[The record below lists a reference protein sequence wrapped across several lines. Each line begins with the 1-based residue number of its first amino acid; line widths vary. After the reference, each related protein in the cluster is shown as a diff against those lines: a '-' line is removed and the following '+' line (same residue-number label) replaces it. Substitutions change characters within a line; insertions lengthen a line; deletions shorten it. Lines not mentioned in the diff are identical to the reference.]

1 MAKKKKPAGGNA
13 IIYARYSSHNQRDVS
28 IEQQIEACRKHAAE
42 LGLTITD
49 TYEDRAISGRTDNR
63 PAFQR
68 MMRDA
73 EDGKFQYVLAW
84 KSNRMGR
91 NMMQAMVNES
101 RLMDCGVKVFYA
113 EEDFDDSAAGR
124 FALRSMM
131 NVNQFYSDNLAE
143 DVRRGLMDNASKCM
157 ANGRQPLGYKR
168 GEGGKVVVDEPAAAI
183 VREIYTRIASGEMFM
198 DIARDLNR
206 RGIKTQSGSEWNKSS
221 FKVLCRNE
229 RYRGIYIYGDTRI
242 EGGIP
247 PIVDDVLWYKVQEV
261 LKVKKSK
268 NRHHC
273 PSDEDY
279 LLTGKL
285 RCGKCGGYMIGM
297 SGRSKTG
304 DVHHYYACQNRRV
317 GHTCDKKNI
326 RRDVVEPAVAQA
338 IKQYCLTDDA
348 IEWIT
353 DQTIAY
359 WEDEDRKLQI
369 DSIENDLSAVQSSI
383 SNVMKAIEMGV
394 ITETTRD
401 RLIELERQQT
411 DLKSK
416 LALAKEEIVHVD
428 RKDLISSLLAFR
440 HGNVHDRAYQEKLF
454 NAFLIAVYVYD
465 DDHLKLVFNSFGKD
479 DTVNIALDLG
489 ENDDNSG
496 LSDVSKSSP
505 ILSNGQPKRHPNTPD
520 VFFCRI
526 RVMECTPPLHTR
538 GVLDMENIKKNFGF
552 GCMRLPM
559 KDGEI
564 DLAETSRMVD
574 YFLEQGFNYFDTAHG
589 YLQGRSETALKA
601 CLTSRHPRDSYILT
615 DKLTGTF
622 FKTEADI
629 RPFFQS
635 QLEACGVDYFDF
647 YLMHAQSAMFYQHFK
662 KCRAYETAFA
672 LKAEGKIKHVGISF
686 HDHAEVL
693 EQILTDYPEIE
704 VVQIQFNYVDYDDPA
719 VQSRKCYEV
728 CRRHGKP
735 VLVMEPVKGGNL
747 VNLPEEAWKVLD
759 ELHGGSPASY
769 AIRFAAGFPGIT
781 MVLSGMS
788 SMEQMK
794 DNLSY
799 MKDFQP
805 LNETEL
811 EAVKKVQRIFRG
823 MNLIPCTAC
832 RYCTDGC
839 PRQIAIPDLFAVMN
853 TKQIYHDWNADFYYN
868 NVYTGAGRLASDC
881 IQCGRCEKAC
891 PQHLPIRKLLTEI
904 AAEFEKQ

>member
-1 MAKKKKPAGGNA
+1 
-13 IIYARYSSHNQRDVS
+13 
-28 IEQQIEACRKHAAE
+28 
-42 LGLTITD
+42 
-49 TYEDRAISGRTDNR
+49 
-63 PAFQR
+63 
-68 MMRDA
+68 
-73 EDGKFQYVLAW
+73 
-84 KSNRMGR
+84 
-91 NMMQAMVNES
+91 
-101 RLMDCGVKVFYA
+101 
-113 EEDFDDSAAGR
+113 
-124 FALRSMM
+124 
-131 NVNQFYSDNLAE
+131 
-143 DVRRGLMDNASKCM
+143 
-157 ANGRQPLGYKR
+157 
-168 GEGGKVVVDEPAAAI
+168 
-183 VREIYTRIASGEMFM
+183 
-198 DIARDLNR
+198 
-206 RGIKTQSGSEWNKSS
+206 
-221 FKVLCRNE
+221 
-229 RYRGIYIYGDTRI
+229 
-242 EGGIP
+242 
-247 PIVDDVLWYKVQEV
+247 
-261 LKVKKSK
+261 
-268 NRHHC
+268 
-273 PSDEDY
+273 
-279 LLTGKL
+279 
-285 RCGKCGGYMIGM
+285 
-297 SGRSKTG
+297 
-304 DVHHYYACQNRRV
+304 
-317 GHTCDKKNI
+317 
-326 RRDVVEPAVAQA
+326 
-338 IKQYCLTDDA
+338 
-348 IEWIT
+348 
-353 DQTIAY
+353 
-359 WEDEDRKLQI
+359 
-369 DSIENDLSAVQSSI
+369 
-383 SNVMKAIEMGV
+383 
-394 ITETTRD
+394 
-401 RLIELERQQT
+401 
-411 DLKSK
+411 
-416 LALAKEEIVHVD
+416 
-428 RKDLISSLLAFR
+428 
-440 HGNVHDRAYQEKLF
+440 
-454 NAFLIAVYVYD
+454 
-465 DDHLKLVFNSFGKD
+465 
-479 DTVNIALDLG
+479 
-489 ENDDNSG
+489 
-496 LSDVSKSSP
+496 
-505 ILSNGQPKRHPNTPD
+505 
-520 VFFCRI
+520 
-526 RVMECTPPLHTR
+526 
-538 GVLDMENIKKNFGF
+538 MENIKKNFGF
-552 GCMRLPM
+552 GCMRLPL

-615 DKLTGTF
+615 NKLTGGF

-747 VNLPEEAWKVLD
+747 VNLPEEARKVLD

-769 AIRFAAGFPGIT
+769 AIRFAAGFPGMM

-868 NVYTGAGRLASDC
+868 NVYTGAGRRASDC
-881 IQCGRCEKAC
+881 IQCGRCEKVC
-891 PQHLPIRKLLTEI
+891 PQHLPIRRLLTEI